1 MENFSVVI
9 LAAGQGKRMKSALPK
24 AVYDLIGSPL
34 VFYPLKEVLR
44 LKRYLKE
51 IIVVVG
57 HKGKMVE
64 QEVKKCFSAGTKI
77 KFVDQP
83 RRLGTANALAVA
95 TQKIKYKNVLVLC
108 ADTPLIRA
116 ETLKAF
122 IASFIRRRL
131 SCSLIT
137 ANEADD
143 NSLGVITRDR
153 KGKLKAI
160 QEKAEIGLGSTRR
173 KKSTLIN
180 QEVSSGIYCFKYQ
193 LLKQNL
199 SLITKNKRKKEYF
212 LTDIVEILYNQGERI
227 DTYLLDSAQEI
238 SGINTQKDLWKAAKV
253 IRQRVLEELSC
264 KGVKII
270 DPETTFI
277 ESGVVIGKNTLI
289 YPFTF
294 IEKGVIIGN
303 NCSLGPYLRL
313 RKGSSVG
320 DNTQVGNFL
329 EINRTQ
335 VGKKVRI
342 KHFGYLGD
350 TQIAEGVNIGA
361 GTVAANYDGKSKQRT
376 DIERYA
382 FIGSDTIL
390 VAPVKIGKG
399 AITGAGSVVTKNV
412 KPNTVVV
419 GVPAR
424 ELKKKK
430 RVVYG

>member
-9 LAAGQGKRMKSALPK
+9 LAGGEGKRMKSTFPK

-34 VFYPLKEVLR
+34 IFYPLKEVLQ

-51 IIVVVG
+51 IIVIVG

-64 QEVKKCFSAGTKI
+64 REVKKCFSAGAKI
-77 KFVDQP
+77 KFVYQP

-95 TQKIKYKNVLVLC
+95 AKKIKHKNVLVLC
-108 ADTPLIRA
+108 ADTSLIRA

-122 IASFIRRRL
+122 ISSFIRRRL
-131 SCSLIT
+131 SCSVIT

-143 NSLGVITRDR
+143 NSLGVIVRDK

-160 QEKAEIGLGSTRR
+160 QEKAKTALGSARGKNSRLT
-173 KKSTLIN
+173 N
-180 QEVSSGIYCFKYQ
+180 QEVNSGIYCFKRQ

-199 SLITKNKRKKEYF
+199 SLITKNKRKNEYF
-212 LTDIVEILYNQGERI
+212 LTDIVEILYNQREKI
-227 DTYLLDSAQEI
+227 DTYLLDSSGEI
-238 SGINTQKDLWKAAKV
+238 IGINTQKDLWKAAK
-253 IRQRVLEELSC
+253 IMRQRVLEELSQ

-277 ESGVVIGKNTLI
+277 ESGVTIGKNTLI

-361 GTVAANYDGKSKQRT
+361 GTVVANYDGKSKQRT
-376 DIERYA
+376 DIKKYA
-382 FIGSDTIL
+382 FIGCDTVL
-390 VAPVKIGKG
+390 VAPVKVGRG

-412 KPNTVVV
+412 EPNTVVV

-424 ELKKKK
+424 VLKKK
-430 RVVYG
+430 RG